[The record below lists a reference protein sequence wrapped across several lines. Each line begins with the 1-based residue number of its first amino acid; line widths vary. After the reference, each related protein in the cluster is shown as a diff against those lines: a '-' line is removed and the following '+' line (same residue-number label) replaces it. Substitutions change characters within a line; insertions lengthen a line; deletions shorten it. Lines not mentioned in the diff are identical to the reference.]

1 MVSLGLG
8 MVRVCAV
15 GDNWESALL
24 NCKSTDNYVE
34 DSSTETM
41 AELANRV
48 ARCRSLGRSP
58 LLCNIV
64 YSLQHTDMYS

>member
-1 MVSLGLG
+1 MFAKPAGRQAAGTDL
-8 MVRVCAV
+8 
-15 GDNWESALL
+15 
-24 NCKSTDNYVE
+24 DNYVE

>member
-1 MVSLGLG
+1 MFAEPAGRQAAGTDL
-8 MVRVCAV
+8 
-15 GDNWESALL
+15 
-24 NCKSTDNYVE
+24 DNYVE